1 MSNNVAEVAAV
12 ISALIFWRYQNLVVH
27 TDLTYVLSLVNGGL
41 SSLERVGWWRAGIPA
56 NMLQFL
62 LYSIRSHGAPLAFA
76 KAAAHSTDLNNS
88 RADSLAN
95 LGCLSGPVLRTM
107 LWIPPPGWVST
118 APFLVGCPL
127 AASSSLIASTSSP
140 MPLYRERTLDFLLNW
155 YSSLRDRFDVRIEKS
170 RFFSRL
176 WTINVPPT
184 LRDILWRLSHD
195 SIPLGHHFRGP
206 DPGKRCR
213 CGSEMSLPH
222 IWVSCPAYDL
232 QALSDATNAYISNS
246 RPGVFVTHDTVDDR
260 TDFWYPLLALQELE
274 TEMYSGKRRK
284 VLCKSRPTRE
294 WAIGCYLWHIWRSRW
309 AEIYQPGFV
318 FSTESITALTD
329 LFRDSPVYQK

>member
-1 MSNNVAEVAAV
+1 LSNNVAEVAAV
-12 ISALIFWRYQNLVVH
+12 ISALVFWQYQNLVVH
-27 TDLTYVLSLVNGGL
+27 TDSSYVLSLVNGGL
-41 SSLERVGWWRAGIPA
+41 SSLERVGWWRAGIPT
-56 NMLQFL
+56 NILQFL
-62 LYSIRSHGAPLAFA
+62 LYSIRLHCAPLAFA
-76 KAAAHSTDLNNS
+76 KASAHSTDQHNN
-88 RADSLAN
+88 RADTLAN
-95 LGCLSGPVLRTM
+95 LGRASGPVLRTM

-140 MPLYRERTLDFLLNW
+140 APLYRERTLDFLLGW
-155 YSSLRDRFDVRIEKS
+155 YSSIRNCFDVRIEKS

-176 WTINVPPT
+176 WTINIPPT

-195 SIPLGHHFRGP
+195 SIPLGRPFRSP
-206 DPGKRCR
+206 DAGKTCR

-232 QALSDATNAYISNS
+232 QPLSDATNAYISTS
-246 RPGVFVTHDTVDDR
+246 RQGIFVTHDTVEDR
-260 TDFWYPLLALQELE
+260 ADFWYPLLALQELE
-274 TEMYSGKRRK
+274 TELYSGRRRK
-284 VLCKSRPTRE
+284 VLRKSHPARE

-318 FSTESITALTD
+318 FDTSSIPALAD
-329 LFRDSPVYQK
+329 LFKDSPI